1 MTSVSRKRLVFC
13 KSKSCIHLIN
23 WISTLKGEISM
34 NLAISF
40 FYILIA
46 IFVRSISLMMINL
59 DFTSIYNISHA
70 MSADLNI
77 NSVTIRDMIIL
88 KHITKCPIIFVWKKT
103 ALIKSLLLLKPLMN
117 LNYTECKFMKDK
129 IKKLI
134 LNNYVDF
141 NIKDKVPMIKLLSL
155 KTNKVLIW
163 KVNFFHWK
171 KVKIEYLVKLIS
183 NKINTSILE
192 TSIIVNLIKM
202 NMLKKFFLKK
212 QLQNKPRNKKVNQNR
227 NKKVQLKI
235 KRKSMYQNNKLISK
249 KFRSL
254 PFQYRTSSFYLRI
267 FYSFNLSNGPSWLT
281 INLMLNWE
289 L

>member
-1 MTSVSRKRLVFC
+1 MS
-13 KSKSCIHLIN
+13 
-23 WISTLKGEISM
+23 
-34 NLAISF
+34 LAISF

-163 KVNFFHWK
+163 KVNFFH
-171 KVKIEYLVKLIS
+171 
-183 NKINTSILE
+183 
-192 TSIIVNLIKM
+192 
-202 NMLKKFFLKK
+202 
-212 QLQNKPRNKKVNQNR
+212 
-227 NKKVQLKI
+227 
-235 KRKSMYQNNKLISK
+235 
-249 KFRSL
+249 
-254 PFQYRTSSFYLRI
+254 
-267 FYSFNLSNGPSWLT
+267 
-281 INLMLNWE
+281 
-289 L
+289 